1 MLRLPP
7 YASRCGAGL
16 RLTRYGYLR
25 VARLLPEV
33 VRGDE
38 VDGRRRGDAAA
49 RKDYLTLGNQNRRLP
64 FRRARSRLPYSAVVR
79 RITVIFSYEP
89 HIRVSVT
96 PGLSTRWTRT

>member
-1 MLRLPP
+1 SICESVWSRPP
-7 YASRCGAGL
+7 PHPIR
-16 RLTRYGYLR
+16 YLR

-79 RITVIFSYEP
+79 RITVICSSEP